1 MIKPL
6 PPTTEKAAVD
16 LYPRAPT
23 VGISK
28 PGDELRQPQYG
39 YQMPIPVQIVP
50 VKQYVAQTEQE
61 VAQRPI
67 AEPRRFHM
75 TRGKAQKTQS
85 GRKESIATFHERKPG
100 SAPTELLKS
109 VPVDSTQP
117 IITAPT
123 PPRPQQLPAQLQHLR
138 GKASVTQIK
147 LTPVSAVPARRNSPA
162 PIAPL
167 RGQRMA
173 SGQIMPFNASMEQL
187 DREMQAHT
195 LAQMGAIMAANEPK
209 APATPTRQANG
220 STQRYTPKSTQR
232 LRDRHPEI
240 AAAKEEKLV
249 QEAESKMD
257 VDVDMDEDDE
267 DFVVET
273 YIRVPVEQLGIG
285 SKEQSIG
292 LLVLD
297 SQPDIDQFYGE
308 DDESDSDI
316 YDEEEDENGK
326 LHLTAVLFKNL
337 D

>member
-1 MIKPL
+1 
-6 PPTTEKAAVD
+6 
-16 LYPRAPT
+16 
-23 VGISK
+23 
-28 PGDELRQPQYG
+28 
-39 YQMPIPVQIVP
+39 
-50 VKQYVAQTEQE
+50 
-61 VAQRPI
+61 
-67 AEPRRFHM
+67 M
-75 TRGKAQKTQS
+75 TRGKAQKTQA
-85 GRKESIATFHERKPG
+85 GRKEGIATFHERKPG
-100 SAPTELLKS
+100 YAPPAEQLKS

-138 GKASVTQIK
+138 GKSSVTQIK

-173 SGQIMPFNASMEQL
+173 SGQIMPFNASIEQL

-209 APATPTRQANG
+209 VPSTPVKQANG
-220 STQRYTPKSTQR
+220 STHRYTPKSTQR
-232 LRDRHPEI
+232 LKDRHPEI
-240 AAAKEEKLV
+240 AAAREEKLV

-257 VDVDMDEDDE
+257 VDHDVDMDEDDE
-267 DFVVET
+267 DFIVET

-285 SKEQSIG
+285 SKEEQSIG

-326 LHLTAVLFKNL
+326 SCSQHDLVESSLTNL
-337 D
+337 QPRTTHAQSIQMKKSTQTTNSASTHISTEIGTQATTKSTIAKMQSSVMRRWRKRSHG